1 MVIDSRETW
10 THNACEESMRRNV
23 FGGNSGEWK
32 SYTPVMNS
40 EFQQLRVYSGSQLT
54 RNRFEIRVSNEDAKS
69 NPTRTKRK
77 RLEKKH
83 EKRDKEKKD

>member
-69 NPTRTKRK
+69 NSTRTKRK